1 MQHRVRF
8 SLCLFSL
15 PSTMRSFARGCL
27 TILRTTK
34 TKRRPAPG
42 SSSRW
47 FSRVFFFFV
56 KSSDSPQSPWSH
68 PSRAWGIINDAI
80 LLTSVG
86 RKSLGRRKESCAWFT
101 LSWTLRIFFLG
112 VSLPPSSFALF
123 PLKPSWSRKCC
134 DLQASRVALDGKR
147 KGLEK
152 ALRWTLCL
160 CSSSSRMTLVGLNSR
175 NPIYR
180 QSSKRRRFT
189 VTCVFFIIL
198 TV

>member
-101 LSWTLRIFFLG
+101 LSWTLRIFFLS
-112 VSLPPSSFALF
+112 VPPPLPLSPCFLWSQVEVENAVTCKHLELHWMAREKGWKKRFAEHF
-123 PLKPSWSRKCC
+123 VYAAAAAAEWPL
-134 DLQASRVALDGKR
+134 LD
-147 KGLEK
+147 
-152 ALRWTLCL
+152 WTLVTR
-160 CSSSSRMTLVGLNSR
+160 STDNPQNEGGL
-175 NPIYR
+175 
-180 QSSKRRRFT
+180 
-189 VTCVFFIIL
+189 L
-198 TV
+198 